1 MSTNLTG
8 PTIVAS
14 NNDIKPSGVVS
25 TPANGSDGTYT
36 WVCVGQ
42 KDSGATST
50 ITFSVTG
57 TAASPVISG
66 TAPNKNT
73 VTASCNQKVATTNYV
88 QVTASYGGTSNTQ
101 NWTINVGSST
111 SNVVRFV
118 RGNGGGK

>member
-1 MSTNLTG
+1 MSTTVTG
-8 PTIVAS
+8 ATTVAN

-50 ITFSVTG
+50 ITFSLTG
-57 TAASPVISG
+57 IAASPAISG
-66 TAPNKNT
+66 TPPNKNI
-73 VTASCNQKVATTNYV
+73 VTANCNNKGGTNFL
-88 QVTASYGGTSNTQ
+88 QVTTSYGGSSNTQ